1 MTPEMLTV
9 LGMTAAILF
18 TLWQMNNSLRLE
30 IRDEFKSVRGEIAGL
45 RTEMQDEFKSVR
57 GEIAGLRTEM
67 QDEFISVRGDIGKL
81 SERMA
86 RVEGMI
92 DGLREAIAA
101 RAAA

>member
-1 MTPEMLTV
+1 MTPEMLTM

-45 RTEMQDEFKSVR
+45 RTEMQDEF
-57 GEIAGLRTEM
+57 
-67 QDEFISVRGDIGKL
+67 ISVRSDIGKL